1 MNPGLYLDAILL
13 KSSRDFVK
21 NSRKIVKELEAK
33 YQILTDLLDG
43 DPHINEM
50 KSSEEMRSKFD
61 DYNKNEVKK
70 RAVVTSMDANHYI
83 RQSKNLS
90 PEKPSSSFLTYV
102 IWRSR
107 ILIIGMLKST
117 LQFSAVLSRSRRP
130 ASRHQGHQAPSTA
143 SSPRKTMRSGSLAA

>member
-33 YQILTDLLDG
+33 SQILTDLLDG
-43 DPHINEM
+43 DPDINEM

-70 RAVVTSMDANHYI
+70 RAVVTSMDAKSLYPSIKKSVAREAIIELLDICDLEIKNIDYWDAQKYI
-83 RQSKNLS
+83 AILCS
-90 PEKPSSSFLTYV
+90 PVEIKEA
-102 IWRSR
+102 
-107 ILIIGMLKST
+107 G
-117 LQFSAVLSRSRRP
+117 
-130 ASRHQGHQAPSTA
+130 
-143 SSPRKTMRSGSLAA
+143 LAAPRPPGTINCLFTKEDNEKWVPG